1 MESEISEDELINNGR
16 YNNKNYTKVTLKQ
29 TEEEKQKL
37 REILSKQKK
46 HNIQQFLNDVNEKKN
61 TFIH

>member
-46 HNIQQFLNDVNEKKN
+46 HNIQ
-61 TFIH
+61 